1 MPRIHDD
8 KIDEIRSSINIVNYI
23 NQFINL
29 KKAGQNY
36 KGLCPFHTEK
46 TPSFVVSPEK
56 QIFHCFGCGKGGNL
70 FTFMMDYE
78 KLSFMDA
85 VTKAAEYAGIT
96 IPRYEEDKAKTDY
109 FQNLYHI
116 NETACTYFEKNLFK
130 SQFKT
135 WLKYFL
141 DRKISET
148 TIKKFRL
155 GYAADTYESLLN
167 QLKKSGI
174 DLDEAV
180 KLGLIQKKERG
191 TGHLDKFRHR
201 IIFPFY
207 NISGKIIG
215 FGGRKLR
222 EEQQP
227 KYLNSPESPIYK
239 KGEILYGLNFAISA
253 IREEGFVFL
262 VEGYFDL
269 LRLYESSYKNVVA
282 SSGTALTENQAKLIR
297 RYTKDVYIVYDGDS
311 AGIKAAIRNAYIIE
325 KQGLN
330 ASIVAIPD
338 GDDPDSFILSKG
350 TKAFDKLVNER
361 MVPVQF
367 QINQFIY
374 EYPNPSIEQKQSFS
388 AELLDE
394 LADFD
399 DQIKIG
405 IYVQQLSEKLQ
416 INESM
421 LVSQLNRIKHNKSRY
436 ANLSRS
442 DNDKTEVGT
451 EPQIRAGLYN
461 AEMGIISLLLQSNA
475 QIRNYI
481 IENASNELFENKSTL
496 SLYEHVI
503 QEIEDIGSISLDQ
516 LMNEFKQDDTM
527 KNLISEIALT
537 LDDLSL
543 KFARDCVYQLKKR
556 QLDKKAIEIQEMIKS
571 EADSEDSVEHYSK
584 QIIQI
589 RQEIHKLDME
599 RRKQLRV

>member
-1 MPRIHDD
+1 MPRIHEN

-46 TPSFVVSPEK
+46 TPSFIVSPEK

-109 FQNLYHI
+109 FQNLFHI
-116 NETACTYFEKNLFK
+116 NETACVHFENNLFK
-130 SQFKT
+130 LQYKA
-135 WLKYFL
+135 WLQYFL
-141 DRKISET
+141 DRKISES
-148 TIKKFRL
+148 TIKTFRL
-155 GYAADTYESLLN
+155 GYAVDTYEALIN

-174 DLDEAV
+174 DLDEAT
-180 KLGLIQKKERG
+180 KLGLIQKKEHS
-191 TGHLDKFRHR
+191 TGYIDKFRHR
-201 IIFPFY
+201 IIFPFHS
-207 NISGKIIG
+207 ISGKIIG

-239 KGEILYGLNFAISA
+239 KGEILYGLNVAINA
-253 IREEGFVFL
+253 IREKGFVFL

-269 LRLYESSYKNVVA
+269 LRLYESNYKNVVA

-297 RYTKDVYIVYDGDS
+297 RYTKEIYIVYDGDN

-330 ASIVAIPD
+330 ASIIPIPD
-338 GDDPDSFILSKG
+338 GDDPDSYILSKG
-350 TKAFDKLVNER
+350 TKVFNNLVAEKLT
-361 MVPVQF
+361 PIQF
-367 QINQFIY
+367 QLNQFIH
-374 EYPNPSIEQKQSFS
+374 ENPNPGLEQKQAFTV
-388 AELLDE
+388 EILDE
-394 LADFD
+394 FAEFE

-405 IYVQQLSEKLQ
+405 LYIQQLSEKLQ
-416 INESM
+416 INETM

-436 ANLSRS
+436 TQFGDDTSEDPDYR
-442 DNDKTEVGT
+442 KQ
-451 EPQIRAGLYN
+451 PIIRAGLFN
-461 AEMGIISLLLQSNA
+461 AEMALIGLLLQNDV
-475 QIRNYI
+475 QIRKYI
-481 IENASNELFENKSTL
+481 VENASNALFENDSTL
-496 SLYEHVI
+496 SLYEHII
-503 QEIEDIGSISLDQ
+503 QEIEDTGSVNLDQ
-516 LMNEFKQDDTM
+516 LMNEFSENEVM
-527 KNLISEIALT
+527 KNLLSEIALT
-537 LDDLSL
+537 LDNMSL
-543 KFARDCVYQLKKR
+543 KFAHDCVYQLKKR
-556 QLDKKAIEIQEMIKS
+556 QLDKKANEIQEMIKS
-571 EADSEDSVEHYSK
+571 EADSEDSIEHYSK

-589 RQEIHKLDME
+589 RQEIHKLDQE